1 MNRWAVVET
10 QENVPLSVRWAESLS
25 VAMATAS
32 MLAEHRFGAAL
43 RLGWRQGLEE
53 VGYYEH
59 GLYRVQAVEVA
70 NYLHEPSPVGLVVSL
85 YDASGQ
91 RVEESDK
98 LLPADAADFAARFL
112 YLHGTDPD
120 GGGAGAQPGSIKFRP
135 VIAGVRRYEV
145 DVELAMETDPDGR
158 KYKDTVVVAADSKKA
173 AAARARGVNGPVADR
188 WPGPKNVRVLSVRE
202 VPRGDDE

>member
-10 QENVPLSVRWAESLS
+10 QENVPLSVRWAESRS
-25 VAMATAS
+25 VAVATAS
-32 MLAEHRFGAAL
+32 MLAEHRFGPTL
-43 RLGWRQGLEE
+43 RLGWKQGLEE

-70 NYLHEPSPVGLVVSL
+70 SYLHDPSPVRMVVRL

-91 RVEESDK
+91 LVEASDK
-98 LLPADAADFAARFL
+98 LLPAEAADFAARFVH
-112 YLHGTDPD
+112 LHGTDPD
-120 GGGAGAQPGSIKFRP
+120 GSGAAAQPGSIRFRP
-135 VIAGVRRYEV
+135 VLSGVRRYEV

-158 KYKDTVVVAADSKKA
+158 KYKDTVVVAADTKKA
-173 AAARARGVNGPVADR
+173 AAARAKAVNGPVADR

-202 VPRGDDE
+202 VAGGE